1 MNVLHFKFLQE
12 ILEDGTLKIFQ
23 MKMFQTTRKSA
34 LGTSCSHGKF
44 DLIFHWVEFTQF
56 ALTVL
61 EHILV
66 VHQPAREETLGY

>member
-1 MNVLHFKFLQE
+1 S
-12 ILEDGTLKIFQ
+12 G
-23 MKMFQTTRKSA
+23 RKSA
-34 LGTSCSHGKF
+34 LGTSCSHGKV